1 VTLTVTINRLPDEVL
16 LEIFDLYRK
25 GFGRLRDW
33 NNKNGWFRLAHVC
46 RNWRFVVLASPS
58 RLQVRLYFAHSTPTR
73 AVVLERL
80 SHLPIIVDYT
90 GAVFWEGSQDS
101 KRFLSA
107 IRFPDR
113 VCRIKLLQTTL
124 NLDGIVGGL
133 ASPFSALESLDI
145 QNKRVVQPISL
156 PTSLAT
162 SAGSLR
168 HLRLVG
174 AFFTSILPVLSA
186 TRALVYLT
194 LDIDTV
200 LCLTTGASLLAHLQH
215 MPHLRN
221 LQVTAHFHFSNK
233 HIENT
238 STTALLPELTCF
250 RFFGER
256 AQIEWLVAGLVTPS
270 LRELYISTVNWITD
284 ASPTFQISY
293 YLSNF
298 IRVGGGFFLA
308 AQLSVSLDPKI
319 SLLAHPN
326 SIGDPPS
333 KSVTISMLLAF
344 RLRSTLSATFGT
356 LEDIFLFH
364 FDDYAPGLFEYPKF
378 YPRLTWRTESWRLLF
393 EDFRNVKVLRLHHG
407 LETNIA
413 TILRR
418 PNVTI
423 QGVNPDATTLSGA
436 PINSN
441 ESQFNLDIFPSLEEI
456 VVYAK
461 TPDASIDERERASA
475 LESFRPF
482 ASSRYQVGRPVKVF
496 WGTGGVHPRYC
507 VS

>member
-1 VTLTVTINRLPDEVL
+1 MTINQLPDEVL

-25 GFGRLRDW
+25 SFGGRLRDW
-33 NNKNGWFRLAHVC
+33 NNKNGWFKLAHVC

-58 RLQVRLYFAHSTPTR
+58 RLRVRLYFAHSTPTR

-80 SHLPIIVDYT
+80 SHLPIIIDYT
-90 GAVFWEGSQDS
+90 GAVFWEGSQDT

-113 VCRIKLLQTTL
+113 VCRIKLLRTTF
-124 NLDGIVGGL
+124 NFDGIIGGL
-133 ASPFSALESLDI
+133 ASPFPALESLDI
-145 QNKRVVQPISL
+145 QNKRVVQPIYL
-156 PTSLAT
+156 PTSLTT
-162 SAGSLR
+162 SAESLR

-174 AFFTSILPVLSA
+174 ACFTSILPVLSV

-221 LQVTAHFHFSNK
+221 LQLTAHFHFSNK
-233 HIENT
+233 HIET
-238 STTALLPELTCF
+238 SSTTVLLPELTCF
-250 RFFGER
+250 RIFGER

-270 LRELYISTVNWITD
+270 LRELYISAVNLIND
-284 ASPTFQISY
+284 VSPTFQISY
-293 YLSNF
+293 YLSKF
-298 IRVGGGFFLA
+298 IRDRGGSFLA
-308 AQLSVSLDPKI
+308 AQLSMSLDPKI

-333 KSVTISMLLAF
+333 NLVTISMLLASQ
-344 RLRSTLSATFGT
+344 LHSALSATFGT
-356 LEDIFLFH
+356 LEDIFFFH

-378 YPRLTWRTESWRLLF
+378 YPRFSWRTVPWRQFF
-393 EDFRNVKVLRLHHG
+393 EDFGNVKVLRLHHG
-407 LETNIA
+407 LETVIA
-413 TILRR
+413 TILKR

-423 QGVNPDATTLSGA
+423 QEVNPDATTLSGA

-441 ESQFNLDIFPSLEEI
+441 GSQFNLDIFPSLEEI

-461 TPDASIDERERASA
+461 TPDASIDERGRASA

-482 ASSRYQVGRPVKVF
+482 ATSRYQEGRPVKVF